1 MVEIN
6 KILFISRTSIFGG
19 AESSLCDLLRGI
31 NKSLYYP
38 IVIMPD
44 KNGMLYL
51 ELKELNIEVKIIKMP
66 FIRKTL
72 NIFLLIW
79 FFLNLVFFN
88 FYYILTIKKINPK
101 IVVCNSF
108 QDSFFVAF
116 PAKLLRKKLII
127 NIKNILDKS
136 WKKKIRAKLCEVFAD
151 KVIASSKRNA
161 EDFIKFNKKKDKAII
176 IYDGIDFED
185 FTLNYS
191 KINVYDDFLEEND
204 SSLKIIN
211 IGNLSELKGQAL
223 LIESIL
229 TENINKLD
237 LKVFL
242 FGDVYYKKDLPY
254 KEKILNMIKDYNL
267 ENKVYLMGYKKNIK
281 DYIKYSDILVHC
293 PVLEE
298 GLGMV
303 VLQGFCYGKIVIGTN
318 IGGIPEMIINGEN
331 GFLCNV
337 NKEDLAE
344 KILYVYNNF
353 KKLDKIRDNSIN
365 TVRERFSLSQKILQT
380 ENVFKELLNI

>member
-6 KILFISRTSIFGG
+6 KILFISRTSILGG

-51 ELKELNIEVKIIKMP
+51 ELKELNVEVKIIKMP

-88 FYYILTIKKINPK
+88 FYYILAIKKINPK
-101 IVVCNSF
+101 IIICNSF
-108 QDSFFVAF
+108 QDSFFTAI

-161 EDFIKFNKKKDKAII
+161 EDFIKFNKKKDKAIV

-281 DYIKYSDILVHC
+281 DYIKYSDTLVHC

-318 IGGIPEMIINGEN
+318 IGGIPEMIINEEN

-365 TVRERFSLSQKILQT
+365 TARERFSLSQKILQT
-380 ENVFKELLNI
+380 ENVFKKLLNI

>member
-6 KILFISRTSIFGG
+6 KILFISRTSILGG

-51 ELKELNIEVKIIKMP
+51 ELKELYIEVRIIKMP

-79 FFLNLVFFN
+79 FFLNLIFFN
-88 FYYILTIKKINPK
+88 FYYVVIIKKINPK

-108 QDSFFVAF
+108 QDAFFIAF
-116 PAKLLRKKLII
+116 PTKLLRKKLII
-127 NIKNILDKS
+127 NIKNILDKD
-136 WKKKIRAKLCEVFAD
+136 WKKKIRAKLCGIFAD
-151 KVIASSKRNA
+151 KIIASSKRNE
-161 EDFIKFNKKKDKAII
+161 EDFTKFNKKNYKAIT
-176 IYDGIDFED
+176 IYDGLDFED
-185 FTLNYS
+185 FTQNYS

-229 TENINKLD
+229 TEKISKLD

-242 FGDVYYKKDLPY
+242 FGDVYYKKDLSY

-267 ENKVYLMGYKKNIK
+267 ENKVYLMGYRKNIK
-281 DYIKYSDILVHC
+281 DYIKYSDMLVHC

>member
-6 KILFISRTSIFGG
+6 KILFISRTSILGG

-51 ELKELNIEVKIIKMP
+51 ELKELYIEVKIIKMP

-79 FFLNLVFFN
+79 FFLNLIFFN
-88 FYYILTIKKINPK
+88 FYYVVIIKKINPK

-108 QDSFFVAF
+108 QDAFFIAF
-116 PAKLLRKKLII
+116 PTKLLRKKLII
-127 NIKNILDKS
+127 NIKNILDKD
-136 WKKKIRAKLCEVFAD
+136 WKKKIRAKLCGIFAD
-151 KVIASSKRNA
+151 KIIASSKRNE
-161 EDFIKFNKKKDKAII
+161 EDFTKFNKKNYKAIT
-176 IYDGIDFED
+176 IYDGLDFED
-185 FTLNYS
+185 FTQNYS

-229 TENINKLD
+229 TEKISKLD

-242 FGDVYYKKDLPY
+242 FGDVYYKKDLSY

-267 ENKVYLMGYKKNIK
+267 ENKVYLMGYRKNIK
-281 DYIKYSDILVHC
+281 DYIKYSDMLVHC

>member
-1 MVEIN
+1 MASKI

-31 NKSLYYP
+31 NKSLYCP
-38 IVIMPD
+38 VVIIPD

-51 ELKELNIEVKIIKMP
+51 ELKGQNIEVKIIRMP

-72 NIFLLIW
+72 NIFLLMW
-79 FFLNLVFFN
+79 FFLNLIFFN
-88 FYYILTIKKINPK
+88 FYYIIIIKKINPK

-108 QDSFFVAF
+108 QDAFFIALPTKF
-116 PAKLLRKKLII
+116 LRKKLII
-127 NIKNILDKS
+127 NVKNILDKD
-136 WKKKIRAKLCEVFAD
+136 WKKKIRAKLCGIFAD
-151 KVIASSKRNA
+151 KIIASSKRNE
-161 EDFIKFNKKKDKAII
+161 EDFTRFNKKSDKAIT
-176 IYDGIDFED
+176 IYDGLDFVD
-185 FTLNYS
+185 FTHNSS
-191 KINVYDDFLEEND
+191 KVNVYDDLLGKNN
-204 SSLKIIN
+204 SSIKIIN
-211 IGNLSELKGQAL
+211 IGNLSELKGQTL
-223 LIESIL
+223 LIEAIL
-229 TENINKLD
+229 SEKISKLD
-237 LKVFL
+237 LKIFL

-303 VLQGFCYGKIVIGTN
+303 VLQGFSCGKVVIGTN

-331 GFLCNV
+331 GFLCDV
-337 NKEDLAE
+337 NKEDLAG

-353 KKLDKIRDNSIN
+353 KELDKIRANSVN
-365 TVRERFSLSQKILQT
+365 TVRERFSLNQKILQT